1 MERVFTRLCTLP
13 HVASRLQDSERYI
26 PLQSLLGPFTFPVD
40 MFRRR
45 LQNGSQQFGDFAAFP
60 SDSRLRVKAFKYKK
74 LLDLILSLFQ
84 RFRFDTKHLKVERVF
99 CMLDGVTLEEV
110 SETRDLSEA
119 YEKVTSFSFFFEVSS
134 EEPDMEEEAMNEVD
148 EVMDKMLADNRNAA
162 QKANARGGPELRK
175 RKREAYFANRNE
187 CNSSYHAEKE
197 SMDLSAIFT
206 TPTDI
211 GRMIEASMG
220 NSHMVFKEQQYMKNC
235 PFAFSKL
242 FSVSK
247 LHREGDA
254 RLRADFF
261 VQDPIHGTCLDV
273 CSSLSF
279 SVLSDDFSAEFFPYF
294 GFPDIRSSDSTF
306 WSHYLRTPLLVQC
319 AI

>member
-60 SDSRLRVKAFKYKK
+60 SDSRLRVKAFNYKK

-84 RFRFDTKHLKVERVF
+84 RLRFDTKHLKVERVF

-148 EVMDKMLADNRNAA
+148 EVMDL
-162 QKANARGGPELRK
+162 
-175 RKREAYFANRNE
+175 RNE
-187 CNSSYHAEKE
+187 
-197 SMDLSAIFT
+197 F
-206 TPTDI
+206 
-211 GRMIEASMG
+211 
-220 NSHMVFKEQQYMKNC
+220 
-235 PFAFSKL
+235 
-242 FSVSK
+242 
-247 LHREGDA
+247 
-254 RLRADFF
+254 
-261 VQDPIHGTCLDV
+261 
-273 CSSLSF
+273 
-279 SVLSDDFSAEFFPYF
+279 
-294 GFPDIRSSDSTF
+294 
-306 WSHYLRTPLLVQC
+306 C
-319 AI
+319 A